1 MSIRLHCAA
10 VLTTCCASAMVGANG
25 FSSNTC
31 FPAFKAC
38 RAIGTCAGKLAVM
51 STASASTAARADSS
65 VGKYRSG
72 DRLRSCCA
80 RTSIPAS
87 MSTHAT
93 SSTSSL
99 CCITLVAQFRP
110 QPPIPTCT
118 RRIVIALSFSLRLS
132 LSLFRCRGRPAHRV
146 GNHALYLRVMVRWK
160 RLVPRADVEDSPLSA
175 GIAAA
180 AAKDFAAGKPAHKHQ
195 GLWLGDVEVLAI
207 HLFALDLDVGAYPFH
222 NRMSWGRH
230 P

>member
-31 FPAFKAC
+31 FPAFKAS
-38 RAIGTCAGKLAVM
+38 RAIGTCAGRLAVM

-80 RTSIPAS
+80 RTSIPSS

-132 LSLFRCRGRPAHRV
+132 VIISLPGPSSARRWQSRAVPQGDGTLETTRAPGGSRRFSLVRGYSSSRCER
-146 GNHALYLRVMVRWK
+146 LRR
-160 RLVPRADVEDSPLSA
+160 R
-175 GIAAA
+175 
-180 AAKDFAAGKPAHKHQ
+180 
-195 GLWLGDVEVLAI
+195 
-207 HLFALDLDVGAYPFH
+207 
-222 NRMSWGRH
+222 
-230 P
+230 